1 MSAPTPA
8 QPPKTDER
16 LRQSMTS
23 LERALRAKAAG
34 REYQWSAFV
43 ADALDQVRA
52 AMQSRRGVQAS
63 ADVVDKTRPTLAR
76 QAEGLQRDIADCLE
90 RTTSMHQELQR
101 VSRRFAPRARGQ
113 VRGDGET
120 VSDFTD
126 IRRRAADLID
136 ALKHIREAEVNLVLD
151 SINTDI
157 GVGD

>member
-1 MSAPTPA
+1 MKPSIPA
-8 QPPKTDER
+8 QPKTDER

-23 LERALRAKAAG
+23 LERALSAKATG

-43 ADALDQVRA
+43 ADALDQVRV
-52 AMQSRRGVQAS
+52 AMQSRRGVPAS
-63 ADVVDKTRPTLAR
+63 GDVVDKTRPTLAR
-76 QAEGLQRDIADCLE
+76 QAEGLRRDFANCLE

-101 VSRRFAPRARGQ
+101 VSRRFAPRARAQ
-113 VRGDGET
+113 VRGAGET

-136 ALKHIREAEVNLVLD
+136 ALKHVREAEVNLVLD